1 MGVRSMVKGVMLTV
15 REFGLADALT
25 IADCLTASCV
35 VGKMGMNKSPCFNLF
50 LLWQDG
56 IHVVDVDVI
65 SC

>member
-1 MGVRSMVKGVMLTV
+1 MLTV

-35 VGKMGMNKSPCFNLF
+35 VGKMGMNKSPCFNLV